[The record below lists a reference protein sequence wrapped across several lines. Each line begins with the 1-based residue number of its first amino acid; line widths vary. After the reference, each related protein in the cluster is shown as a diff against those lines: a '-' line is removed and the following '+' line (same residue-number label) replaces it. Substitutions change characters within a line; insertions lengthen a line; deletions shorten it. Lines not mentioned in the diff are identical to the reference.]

1 MYKHKSNIGAK
12 KHSIWYGCFETVQL
26 CFDVCVRLFWNEWC
40 MWVLQLQN
48 SYLHLFELVNYV
60 KNLWL
65 YMSSIKVASMN
76 CRGLGDLAK
85 RKDVFNFLKQKAYSI
100 YCIQDTHF
108 TAKEESFIRSMWG
121 FEIYNCPGT
130 SESRGW
136 QFSSIIILNWK
147 WTLWQKMMM
156 VTS

>member
-1 MYKHKSNIGAK
+1 
-12 KHSIWYGCFETVQL
+12 
-26 CFDVCVRLFWNEWC
+26 
-40 MWVLQLQN
+40 
-48 SYLHLFELVNYV
+48 
-60 KNLWL
+60 
-65 YMSSIKVASMN
+65 MSSIKVASMN

-130 SESRGW
+130 SESRGVAILFNNNFEFKVNSVAKDDDGNFIALNICIEKNIELLLVNIYEPNRDTPSFYMNLK
-136 QFSSIIILNWK
+136 QFIQDNEHDFVVI
-147 WTLWQKMMM
+147 
-156 VTS
+156 